1 MGAGNQS
8 RRVAPEL
15 VHKRV
20 VAEAFVTSVAAH
32 ANGWTAHA
40 RLPGRH
46 SFHADSVGRQSGY
59 YDPLLVLEALRQGCI
74 AASHLLYDVPLD
86 FHYTVRY
93 YDFSVLD
100 LAALESGP
108 ESLDVEFNTV
118 VRKEFRRGDHAQ
130 VNGLDV
136 AAIAARGGTKA
147 MELFGAF
154 GWMPE
159 EAWQRMR
166 AGSRWEPV
174 PQPSAT
180 DPLTVGRTRSANVV
194 IGKPVQLSGDG
205 STCAPIV
212 VDIHNPTFFDHPLDH
227 LPGGLIL
234 EACRQLSL
242 ADLGPRAAKTV
253 GPSRLRCD
261 FHSFAEM
268 DAVSSVAL
276 TPADDALV
284 FRGEVNQ
291 SGQTRATV
299 ELAFVTTDGSGETDP
314 SQ

>member
-1 MGAGNQS
+1 MDAGNKF
-8 RRVAPEL
+8 RPVAPEL

-20 VAEAFVTSVAAH
+20 VAEAFVTSVGAD

-86 FHYTVRY
+86 FHHTVRY
-93 YDFSVLD
+93 YEFSVLD
-100 LAALESGP
+100 LGVLESGP
-108 ESLDVEFNTV
+108 EHLDVEFNIV
-118 VRKEFRRGDHAQ
+118 VRKEIRRGEEAHI
-130 VNGLDV
+130 NGLDIT
-136 AAIAARGGTKA
+136 AIAAWGGTKA
-147 MELFGAF
+147 MELSGAF

-174 PQPSAT
+174 AQPSAT

-194 IGKPVQLSGDG
+194 IGKPVHLSGDG
-205 STCAPIV
+205 SARAPIV

-242 ADLGPRAAKTV
+242 AELGARAAMTV
-253 GPSRLRCD
+253 GPTRLRCD

-268 DAVSSVAL
+268 DAVNDVAL

-299 ELAFVTTDGSGETDP
+299 ELAFVTADDTDETDP